1 MEELN
6 TGRTEFRSVDII
18 RFAWKWKWILVS
30 LPLLAALLAAIF
42 SGPSFITPM
51 YRSQVILFPASTN
64 SLSKAMLSQSGGG
77 AKADIMAFG
86 EEEETEQLLQ
96 ILNSSDIRSRVVEK
110 YDLMNHYEIKPGDKY
125 RITQLYRK
133 YNENIKARRTEF
145 MAVEITVMD
154 KDKDLA
160 ASIANH
166 VAALLDSTK
175 IRMTRE
181 RTWEAYMV
189 VQGAYFKLRD
199 EIQAMEDSLTTL
211 RKLGVHDYETQSEMI
226 NQQLAIELARNNQA
240 GVQRLRAELDLLA
253 RYGGAYVSLRD
264 ALEFEKKQLSEV
276 KAKFEEAKVDAESVI
291 PQTFIVDR
299 AYPAEK
305 KSYPVR
311 WLIVVVSALSTFLL
325 TLLALIVFDNIRK
338 NKNLIIA
345 E

>member
-1 MEELN
+1 ML
-6 TGRTEFRSVDII
+6 I
-18 RFAWKWKWILVS
+18 S
-30 LPLLAALLAAIF
+30 LPLLAAILAAIF
-42 SGPSFITPM
+42 SGPTFITPM
-51 YRSQVILFPASTN
+51 YKSQVVLFPASTN
-64 SLSKAMLSQSGGG
+64 SLSKAMLSQGGGG

-110 YDLMNHYEIKPGDKY
+110 FDLINHYEIKPDEKFRY
-125 RITQLYRK
+125 TQLYRK
-133 YNENIKARRTEF
+133 YDENIQSRRTEF

-154 KDKDLA
+154 KDKELA
-160 ASIANH
+160 AAIANH
-166 VAALLDSTK
+166 IAALLDSTK

-181 RTWEAYMV
+181 RAWEGYMV

-199 EIQAMEDSLTTL
+199 EIQTMEDSLTEL

-226 NQQLAIELARNNQA
+226 NQQLAIELARNNTA
-240 GVQRLRAELDLLA
+240 GVQRLRSELALLA
-253 RYGGAYVSLRD
+253 QYGGAYVSIRD

-276 KAKFEEAKVDAESVI
+276 KAKYEEAKVDAESVI

-299 AYPAEK
+299 AFPAEK

-325 TLLALIVFDNIRK
+325 TLLVLIVFDNLRK
-338 NKNLIIA
+338 NRILLNEEA
-345 E
+345 